1 MVHRVCNLEGWQAW
15 SHSGRIGA
23 LVGSDGLCHLGPGDL
38 RGQLGQTRS
47 LWSDGLCHIGPGDL
61 RDQLAWTGSL
71 GSGWS
76 QADLTAGL
84 RLTY

>member
-1 MVHRVCNLEGWQAW
+1 MVHRVQVW
-15 SHSGRIGA
+15 SHSRWIGA

-38 RGQLGQTRS
+38 RGQLGWTRS
-47 LWSDGLCHIGPGDL
+47 LWSG
-61 RDQLAWTGSL
+61 R
-71 GSGWS
+71 S